1 MRTHDRRR
9 VITASVFTV
18 VALLALVFFDGEPD
32 SANSGESRLTAP
44 PTTKYVPEA
53 PSFVGG
59 DDEPAP
65 PAVINIHVPPA
76 PSATSFRGAASYH
89 RYVETLVRACTVPLA
104 PDGAPIK
111 IVNINNGQETTC
123 TNSLTM
129 PVPTGIDLLVHT
141 DVFSEI
147 GDVTDAPIS
156 VRVSW

>member
-18 VALLALVFFDGEPD
+18 VALLALMFFDGEPD
-32 SANSGESRLTAP
+32 SEKKSATGLTAP

-59 DDEPAP
+59 DDEPAA
-65 PAVINIHVPPA
+65 PAVINVHVPPA
-76 PSATSFRGAASYH
+76 PSATSFRGRASYH
-89 RYVETLVRACTVPLA
+89 RYVESVDRACTVLTA
-104 PDGAPIK
+104 AEGAPIR
-111 IVNINNGQETTC
+111 VTNVNNGQETTC
-123 TNSLTM
+123 TNTLIM
-129 PVPTGIDLLVHT
+129 ELPDGVDILIHT

-147 GDVTDAPIS
+147 GDITDAPIS